1 MAKKQH
7 SFFKE
12 STNQDYLCLFGTYLH
27 KRLLKLLLFL
37 LLLIPVGLLTYAIM
51 ETYRLTTLNEREKIT
66 YRYDDARLNTI
77 EGYVIIVNEANE
89 MVYEGQFANG
99 KCNGEGIV
107 YQAGEVRYVGKL
119 VDNTYEDE
127 KGKLYEQGTLIY
139 EGGFVKGM
147 YEGEGFLYY
156 PSGTY
161 QAQGTFQHGEL
172 NGTGIEYNEDES
184 ILREGEY
191 LYGRLNGQGVS
202 YYEGTNIRHYEGEF
216 MGNTP
221 VGEGTLFTTSG
232 RAWYNGLV
240 YDYEPDY
247 ESYIGATFEDV
258 RSHFL
263 DPIQLYT
270 TSNNSAMLI
279 PKQQVAF
286 LSDTPYLKQET
297 ETQESKEEI
306 TNTEDAKE
314 SSIDEA
320 TYFIESIVLLSD
332 ALSEEDQEPYEEA
345 LVDGSYAFSM
355 ETNTLN
361 HMDLYAMVLSKTVSE
376 VTPLDAF
383 IKVEETKQGV
393 TSLILTSPELYV
405 DRYVLTYHGLAQQIT
420 MLGDSG
426 LWNYEILSEREEVSE

>member
-1 MAKKQH
+1 MKKKQR
-7 SFFKE
+7 SLFQQ
-12 STNQDYLCLFGTYLH
+12 STNQDYLCLFGMYLH

-37 LLLIPVGLLTYAIM
+37 ILLIPVGLLSYAVM

-66 YRYDDARLNTI
+66 YRYDDARLNEI

-107 YQAGEVRYVGKL
+107 YQAGEIRYVGKL

-127 KGKLYEQGTLIY
+127 KGKLYEAGKLRY

-156 PSGTY
+156 PTGTY

-221 VGEGTLFTTSG
+221 VGEGTLFTASG
-232 RAWYNGLV
+232 RAWYQGLV

-247 ESYIGATFEDV
+247 ESYIGATFEAV
-258 RSHFL
+258 RTHFL

-270 TSNNSAMLI
+270 TTDNSAMMI
-279 PKQQVAF
+279 PKQRVAF
-286 LSDTPYLKQET
+286 LSDTPYLEQATASK
-297 ETQESKEEI
+297 TQEKEA
-306 TNTEDAKE
+306 TNTTDAKA

-320 TYFIESIVLLSD
+320 AFFIESIVLLSD
-332 ALSEEDQEPYEEA
+332 ELSEEEQEPYEEA
-345 LVDGSYAFSM
+345 LIDGSYVFGI
-355 ETNTLN
+355 ETNKLD
-361 HMDLYAMVLSKTVSE
+361 HRDLYAMVLSKTVSE
-376 VTPLDAF
+376 ATPLDPF
-383 IKVEETKQGV
+383 IKIEETKQGV
-393 TSLILTSPELYV
+393 ASLILTNPELYV
-405 DRYVLTYHGLAQQIT
+405 DRYVLTYHGIAQQIT
-420 MLGDSG
+420 MLKDRG
-426 LWNYEILSEREEVSE
+426 LWTYQILLEREEVSK